1 MPVLPRPQRMPLH
14 AAISYVRERCK
25 CQEYE
30 ASKAVYFALCED
42 KLQAIA
48 NKLVRDLTPAPG
60 LFRHRDQP
68 RGVVEHVGSGYADAG
83 LHPVPSEV
91 WSGYPWLGFYTR
103 SSARAN
109 PQFRGQE
116 AGILYSNPRIATAD
130 IDAWLGPDGGSQKA
144 SVDATE
150 EKGLLGTIYEASEM
164 KVGAFGFKL
173 DLKPI
178 FKRFR
183 QYLHFR

>member
-1 MPVLPRPQRMPLH
+1 MPLH

-48 NKLVRDLTPAPG
+48 NKLVRDRALWVG
-60 LFRHRDQP
+60 ELILHRDQP
-68 RGVVEHVGSGYADAG
+68 RGIVGHVGSVYADTG
-83 LHPVPSEV
+83 LHTVPSEV
-91 WSGYPWLGFYTR
+91 WSGYRWLEFTAR
-103 SSARAN
+103 SSAPGN
-109 PQFRGQE
+109 PQFRGEE

>member
-1 MPVLPRPQRMPLH
+1 MPLH
-14 AAISYVRERCK
+14 AAINYVMERCN
-25 CQEYE
+25 CQQCE

-48 NKLVRDLTPAPG
+48 NKLVRDRALG
-60 LFRHRDQP
+60 VGELILHRDQP
-68 RGVVEHVGSGYADAG
+68 RDIVGHVGPGFADTG

-91 WSGYPWLGFYTR
+91 WSGYSWPEFTVR
-103 SSARAN
+103 SSPRGN

-116 AGILYSNPRIATAD
+116 AGILYSNPRIGTAD
-130 IDAWLGPDGGSQKA
+130 IDTWLGPDGGSQRA
-144 SVDATE
+144 SVEATE
-150 EKGLLGTIYEASEM
+150 KKGLLGTIYEASEM

-178 FKRFR
+178 FERVR
-183 QYLHFR
+183 RYLHLR